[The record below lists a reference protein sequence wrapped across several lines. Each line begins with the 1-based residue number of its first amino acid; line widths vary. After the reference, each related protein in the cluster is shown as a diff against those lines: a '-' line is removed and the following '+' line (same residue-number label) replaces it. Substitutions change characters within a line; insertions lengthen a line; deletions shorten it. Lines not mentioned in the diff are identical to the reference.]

1 MKKIKPTLVLF
12 AALLGAAVPALAQVQ
27 TTAPIIVKQP
37 KHKFDKF
44 KGTVLSATSA
54 VIMVQSTDNQR
65 IVRTFQYSPKMHDKM
80 IHIIDQGGYQ
90 YGDKVTVVTEPGSEV
105 AVDIKGQPSKP
116 H

>member
-1 MKKIKPTLVLF
+1 MRKIKPALVLS
-12 AALLGAAVPALAQVQ
+12 ALLGAAAPALAQVQ

-44 KGTVLSATSA
+44 KGSVLSATSA
-54 VIMVQSTDNQR
+54 AIMVQGTDNQR
-65 IVRTFQYSPKMHDKM
+65 IVRTFQYSPKMHEKM

-90 YGDKVTVVTEPGSEV
+90 YGDKVTVITEPGSEV
-105 AVDIKGQPSKP
+105 AVDVKGHPSKP